1 MKFIPVAKPKI
12 VKKDIDSVNRS
23 LKSGWITS
31 GPETKSFEQLVS
43 DKLKIKNVIAVNSA
57 TSGIIAS
64 IIARGFSPGDE
75 VITPANTFIST
86 IHSLHNL
93 KLKVKLCDIDINTLS
108 TNENFFLQRINKKTK
123 FFIPVHFG
131 GNPINIK
138 KLIDI
143 SIKKKIF
150 LIDDAA
156 TCLGAKID
164 NKFLGSHK
172 KNITVFS
179 LHANKILTSG
189 EGGLICT
196 SDNKLATKLRYII
209 NSGLSTSSWE
219 RYQLKG
225 LKIVDSILPGYKFNY
240 NDILASLAKEQ
251 FKRLN
256 KIIFERKQ
264 IYLRYNKN
272 LFDLINNNKIYL
284 PKINSNSESSY
295 YCFQIMLK
303 EGNKRIRDKL
313 SIYLKNNNISTTVY
327 YTPANEHTFYKKKFK
342 NQGKYLKNS
351 NYVFERSLAL
361 PMFNGLK
368 NNDIDKICEFVI
380 KFFKHG

>member
-209 NSGLSTSSWE
+209 N
-219 RYQLKG
+219 
-225 LKIVDSILPGYKFNY
+225 
-240 NDILASLAKEQ
+240 
-251 FKRLN
+251 
-256 KIIFERKQ
+256 
-264 IYLRYNKN
+264 
-272 LFDLINNNKIYL
+272 
-284 PKINSNSESSY
+284 
-295 YCFQIMLK
+295 
-303 EGNKRIRDKL
+303 
-313 SIYLKNNNISTTVY
+313 
-327 YTPANEHTFYKKKFK
+327 
-342 NQGKYLKNS
+342 
-351 NYVFERSLAL
+351 
-361 PMFNGLK
+361 
-368 NNDIDKICEFVI
+368 
-380 KFFKHG
+380 